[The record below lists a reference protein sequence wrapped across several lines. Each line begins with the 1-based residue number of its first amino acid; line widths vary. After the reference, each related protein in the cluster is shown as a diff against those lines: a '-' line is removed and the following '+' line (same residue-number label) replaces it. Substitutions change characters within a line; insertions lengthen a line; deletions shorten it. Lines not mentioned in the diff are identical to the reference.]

1 MGRCSLFAHRHK
13 SGSRVAAA
21 GLTRAFPMP
30 NASPVRR
37 RRTPRTGCFACRH
50 PKDCSARQALRVGNC
65 RHHRPHRQAPV
76 GGPAVLGTRAGLVPA
91 VGDRLEIRPSR
102 QWRRP
107 SLSCRA
113 WCCGACPGENRD
125 QLRRICVVP
134 RHSHLRSHGP
144 RRHVDDLDCSRPQIT
159 CYKAQPD
166 RRAVRRR
173 ACSAGM
179 GGLRA
184 ISKAV
189 SPPRS
194 SGLLTCRWHL
204 FPGAWYRPL
213 TANLTDKRRTNDQGP

>member
-1 MGRCSLFAHRHK
+1 MPRAS
-13 SGSRVAAA
+13 SGSTWSHGSEPNWRICAMRIARAQSRQAARSRRSVVTT
-21 GLTRAFPMP
+21 GRTG
-30 NASPVRR
+30 RR
-37 RRTPRTGCFACRH
+37 R
-50 PKDCSARQALRVGNC
+50 SAGRRC
-65 RHHRPHRQAPV
+65 WAPEQ
-76 GGPAVLGTRAGLVPA
+76 GWY
-91 VGDRLEIRPSR
+91 RPSVTGRKCGRR

-107 SLSCRA
+107 SLWCRA
-113 WCCGACPGENRD
+113 WRCGACPGENQD
-125 QLRRICVVP
+125 QLRRIGAVP

-159 CYKAQPD
+159 CYNAQPD

-189 SPPRS
+189 FTPPRC

-204 FPGAWYRPL
+204 FPGAWYRPV
-213 TANLTDKRRTNDQGP
+213 TANLTDKND